1 MKKLFLVLIV
11 FTFTVSLTNA
21 QVSKDGWAVGV
32 DVVSPRLFGDIA
44 AENLNFGGRLLLQ
57 KNLSEHAA
65 LRFNLDY
72 LMFTGQNAV
81 KPIDFTNNTIKF
93 GVGAVYNF
101 LPCEEFNPYVGMGG
115 GILYYTLENVAVGG
129 GTKKGSYFGELT
141 ADFFFGGLYNFSED
155 WFLKVELAE
164 VTVSTDKLDG
174 IKAAQGGMFGGT
186 LDSYTSLGIGL
197 LYFFDRGTTS
207 TYCEEM
213 AKGVTANID
222 YAKVEDIVRK
232 YAATPAN
239 VDYNKIEE
247 IVKKNT
253 GSGTVST
260 KERVITSGNWVLVG
274 VNFESGKSNLSPESY
289 PVLVNAVQVLLSNPD
304 MKVEVQGHTD
314 NIGSDSFNKKLS
326 EQRAETVKRFL
337 VAKGVAASRLST
349 VGVGSSNP
357 VSDNKTAE
365 GRSLNR
371 RIEFKVLGK

>member
-11 FTFTVSLTNA
+11 FTFTVSFTNA
-21 QVSKDGWAVGV
+21 QASKDGWAVGV
-32 DVVSPRLFGDIA
+32 DFVSPRLFGDIA
-44 AENLNFGGRLLLQ
+44 AENIDFGGRVLLQ
-57 KNLSEHAA
+57 KNLSERAA
-65 LRFNLDY
+65 LRFSFDY
-72 LMFTGQNAV
+72 LMLTGQNAV
-81 KPIDFTNNTIKF
+81 APIKFTNNMMKF
-93 GVGAVYNF
+93 GLGAVYNF

-115 GILYYTLENVAVGG
+115 GILYYTLKNTLPGG
-129 GTKKGSYFGELT
+129 GTKDGSFFGELT
-141 ADFFFGGLYNFSED
+141 ADFYFGGTYNFSED
-155 WFLKVELAE
+155 WFLKVELSE
-164 VTVSTDKLDG
+164 NTVSTDKLDG
-174 IKAAQGGMFGGT
+174 IKAAQGGLFGGT

-197 LYFFDRGTTS
+197 LYYFDRGTTS
-207 TYCEEM
+207 TYCEEL
-213 AKGVTANID
+213 AKGITANID
-222 YAKVEDIVRK
+222 YTKIEDIVRK
-232 YAATPAN
+232 YATTPAN

-253 GSGTVST
+253 PAAS
-260 KERVITSGNWVLVG
+260 KEKVITSGNWVLVG

>member
-1 MKKLFLVLIV
+1 MKKLFFVLIV

-21 QVSKDGWAVGV
+21 QVSKDGWAFGF
-32 DVVSPRLFGDIA
+32 DAVSPRLFGDIS
-44 AENLNFGGRLLLQ
+44 AEKMNFGGRVLLQ
-57 KNLSEHAA
+57 RNMSEHAA
-65 LRFNLDY
+65 IRLNVDY

-81 KPIDFTNNTIKF
+81 KPLDFTNNTIKF
-93 GVGAVYNF
+93 GVGAVYSF
-101 LPCEEFNPYVGMGG
+101 LPCEEFNPYVGVGG
-115 GILYYTLENVAVGG
+115 GLLYYTLKNATIGG
-129 GTKKGSYFGELT
+129 GTKDGSFFGELT
-141 ADFFFGGLYNFSED
+141 ADFFIGGLYNFSED

-164 VTVSTDKLDG
+164 VTASTDKLDG

-186 LDSYTSLGIGL
+186 LDSYTSLSMGL
-197 LYFFDRGTTS
+197 LYYFDRGTTS
-207 TYCEEM
+207 TYCEEL
-213 AKGVTANID
+213 ARGITANID
-222 YAKVEDIVRK
+222 YTKIEDIVRK
-232 YAATPAN
+232 YATTPAN
-239 VDYNKIEE
+239 VDYNKIED

-253 GSGTVST
+253 PAAT
-260 KERVITSGNWVLVG
+260 KEKVITSGNWVLVG

-314 NIGSDSFNKKLS
+314 NIGSESFNKKLS

>member
-1 MKKLFLVLIV
+1 MKKLFFALIV
-11 FTFTVSLTNA
+11 LTFSFSLTNA

-32 DVVSPRLFGDIA
+32 DFMSPRLFSDIA
-44 AENLNFGGRLLLQ
+44 AENIDFGGRLLFQ
-57 KNLSEHAA
+57 KNLSERAA

-81 KPIDFTNNTIKF
+81 APIKFTNNTIKF
-93 GVGAVYNF
+93 GIGAVYNF

-115 GILYYTLENVAVGG
+115 GVLYYTLKNA
-129 GTKKGSYFGELT
+129 KDIKDGSYFGELT
-141 ADFFFGGLYNFSED
+141 ADFYFGGTYNFSED
-155 WFLKVELAE
+155 WFLKVELSE
-164 VTVSTDKLDG
+164 NTVSTDKLDG
-174 IKAAQGGMFGGT
+174 IKAAQGGLFGGT
-186 LDSYTSLGIGL
+186 LDSYTSLGIGI
-197 LYFFDRGTTS
+197 LYYFDRGTTS
-207 TYCEEM
+207 TYCAEL

-222 YAKVEDIVRK
+222 YAKVEEIVRK

-247 IVKKNT
+247 IVKKNAP
-253 GSGTVST
+253 SAT
-260 KERVITSGNWVLVG
+260 KEKVITSGNWVLVG
-274 VNFESGKSNLSPESY
+274 VNFESGKSNLATESY

-304 MKVEVQGHTD
+304 MKVEIQGHTD
-314 NIGSDSFNKKLS
+314 NIGSESFNKKLS

-337 VAKGVAASRLST
+337 AAKGVAASRLST